1 LDPAYP
7 GLYIRGDGT
16 RVYFFPKTELEG
28 LVTAPLRGEE
38 EGAMFKI
45 EDSGEDRRMVSPG
58 ASALC
63 TDKAD
68 LVVGESEIKVEDVP
82 YMVADEG
89 YKASP

>member
-1 LDPAYP
+1 LLDPAYP

-58 ASALC
+58 ASDAC
-63 TDKAD
+63 TGKAD
-68 LVVGESEIKVEDVP
+68 FDSW
-82 YMVADEG
+82 
-89 YKASP
+89 